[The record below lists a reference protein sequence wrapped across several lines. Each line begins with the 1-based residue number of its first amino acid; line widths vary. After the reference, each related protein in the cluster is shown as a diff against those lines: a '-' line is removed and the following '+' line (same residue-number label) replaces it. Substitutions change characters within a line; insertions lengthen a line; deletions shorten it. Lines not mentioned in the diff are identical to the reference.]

1 MYSLDWRM
9 AMGPL
14 FCTHMGTFPHTA
26 PLSPIPTAFAE
37 ACRVSRTDAELFER
51 CRDVLVNRFGSEKI
65 WFTITSPRGPD
76 RRIGA
81 AAGYEDARQVAH
93 VGSGDI
99 ELTIAADTSV
109 ADQIRADAVPL
120 AWGLLVTLE
129 LRSVLIERQAD
140 LDDAVFQLRA
150 LRQVARLL
158 SSVHSTEETERLIV
172 DFTAEVFITS
182 WACLY
187 RPRGKEYQPV
197 AFRSRDEAPPPAGIP
212 REQLDRVVP
221 IGGSAA
227 ACDQPPL
234 TAVVTPGTQF
244 VVPLD
249 AGPER
254 MAVLAFGPRVTGQ
267 QLGNAELELAGTLSF
282 AAAIALKNAALVEE
296 LHSAATTDQLT
307 GLYNRRALEERL
319 RAELQRA
326 SRHALHTT
334 IVLID
339 IDYFKL
345 VNDNL
350 GHLEGDRLLVL
361 LAKIFSKQSRNLD
374 IVGRLGGDEF
384 LVILPM
390 TNGEEAQIYVKRVLD
405 TLRRLPEDYPEFGPQ
420 TISLGLAVAPRHGST
435 PSALLRAADAAL
447 YRAKRTGGN
456 RVEVAE
462 GEDGSG

>member
-1 MYSLDWRM
+1 
-9 AMGPL
+9 
-14 FCTHMGTFPHTA
+14 MGTSPSPT
-26 PLSPIPTAFAE
+26 PLSPVPTAFAE

-65 WFTITSPRGPD
+65 WFSIGSNRGPG

-81 AAGYEDARQVAH
+81 ATGYEDAKEVTRVA
-93 VGSGDI
+93 SGDT
-99 ELTIAADTSV
+99 ELTIAADPDV
-109 ADQIRADAVPL
+109 AQRIRAEALPL
-120 AWGLLVTLE
+120 AWGLLVVLE
-129 LRSVLIERQAD
+129 LRALLLERQAD

-158 SSVHSTEETERLIV
+158 ASVHSTEETEHLIL

-182 WACLY
+182 WACLF
-187 RPRGKEYQPV
+187 RPRGKEYIPA
-197 AFRSRDEAPPPAGIP
+197 AFRSRDDAPPPAAVP
-212 REQLDRVVP
+212 REVLDP
-221 IGGSAA
+221 ALPLGGSAV
-227 ACDQPPL
+227 ACHESPL
-234 TAVVTPGTQF
+234 AAVVPPGTQF
-244 VVPLD
+244 LVPLD

-267 QLGNAELELAGTLSF
+267 MLGEAEFELAGTLSF

-319 RAELQRA
+319 KAELQRA
-326 SRHALHTT
+326 SRHGLHTS

-339 IDYFKL
+339 IDHFKL

-350 GHLEGDRLLVL
+350 GHLEGDRLLGI

-390 TNGEEAQIYVKRVLD
+390 TNADEAKIYIKRVLD
-405 TLRRLPEDYPEFGPQ
+405 TLRRLQEDHPEFGPQ
-420 TISLGLAVAPRHGST
+420 AISIGVAESPRHGTT
-435 PSALLRAADAAL
+435 PSTLLRAADAAL
-447 YRAKRTGGN
+447 YRVKRSGGN
-456 RVEVAE
+456 GIQVAE
-462 GEDGSG
+462 GGDGSG

>member
-1 MYSLDWRM
+1 
-9 AMGPL
+9 
-14 FCTHMGTFPHTA
+14 MGTSPSPA

-51 CRDVLVNRFGSEKI
+51 CRDVLVHRFGSEKI

-81 AAGYEDARQVAH
+81 AAGYEDAREVAH
-93 VGSGDI
+93 VESG
-99 ELTIAADTSV
+99 ETVLTIAADPGV
-109 ADQIRADAVPL
+109 AERVRADALPL
-120 AWGLLVTLE
+120 GWGLLVTME
-129 LRSVLIERQAD
+129 LRSVLHERQAD
-140 LDDAVFQLRA
+140 LEDAVFQLRA

-158 SSVHSTEETERLIV
+158 SSVHSTEETEHLIV

-187 RPRGKEYQPV
+187 RQRGKEYLPV
-197 AFRSRDEAPPPAGIP
+197 AFRSREEVPPPLGIS
-212 REQLDRVVP
+212 REQLDQVLP
-221 IGGSAA
+221 LGGSAA
-227 ACDQPPL
+227 ACDDPPL
-234 TAVVTPGTQF
+234 AAVVAPGTQL

-267 QLGNAELELAGTLSF
+267 RLGTAELELAGTLSF

-326 SRHALHTT
+326 SRHALYTS

-339 IDYFKL
+339 IDHFKL
-345 VNDNL
+345 VNDSL
-350 GHLEGDRLLVL
+350 GHLEGDRLLVI

-390 TNGEEAQIYVKRVLD
+390 TNAEEAQIYVKRVLA
-405 TLRRLPEDYPEFGPQ
+405 TLHRLPEDHPEFGPQ
-420 TISLGLAVAPRHGST
+420 TISLGVAVSPRHGST

-447 YRAKRTGGN
+447 YRAKRTGGA

-462 GEDGSG
+462 GEDGAG